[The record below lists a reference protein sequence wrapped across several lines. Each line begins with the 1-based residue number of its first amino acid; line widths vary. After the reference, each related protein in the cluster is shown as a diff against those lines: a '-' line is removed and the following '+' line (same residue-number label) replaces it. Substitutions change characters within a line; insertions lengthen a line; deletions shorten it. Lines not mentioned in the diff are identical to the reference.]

1 MLGNTKSSNISRR
14 QRIDVPLSALV
25 VVVVAVENATRRS
38 RRRIAEVVV
47 VAQHANVNRGLPQML
62 LPRLLRQ
69 RLLRVPLHLM
79 ELRILLLCLPTLL
92 LATTLEPDQKSIL
105 TDNDWKKLWMRGGIN
120 ADSKLDNNLDSSDS
134 PMFEDSELMAH
145 NTTVQLGGTAFL
157 VCKVSGVDRVGV
169 NWNQISWIRRRDW
182 HILSSGAQLYTND
195 ERFAILHTPGS
206 NMWTLQIKFVQRR
219 DHGMYECQVSTPTGI
234 ISHFVNLQVVVPEAF
249 ILGSGELHVDMGS
262 TINLVCIIEK
272 SPTPPQYVYWQKNDR
287 LINYYDSR
295 RDISIETTPG
305 PRTQSR
311 LIIREPQITDSGNYT
326 CSASNTEPASIY
338 VFVSKGDNMAA
349 ISRRKT
355 SSADRI
361 THIFRSMLA
370 PCLLLNTVVVRRIF
384 LT

>member
-1 MLGNTKSSNISRR
+1 M
-14 QRIDVPLSALV
+14 V
-25 VVVVAVENATRRS
+25 
-38 RRRIAEVVV
+38 
-47 VAQHANVNRGLPQML
+47 
-62 LPRLLRQ
+62 LPRLL
-69 RLLRVPLHLM
+69 LPLRRPVHLM

-105 TDNDWKKLWMRGGIN
+105 TDNDWKKLWMRGGVG

-134 PMFEDSELMAH
+134 PMFEDSE
-145 NTTVQLGGTAFL
+145 
-157 VCKVSGVDRVGV
+157 
-169 NWNQISWIRRRDW
+169 NQISWIRRRDW

-287 LINYYDSR
+287 LINYVDSR
-295 RDISIETTPG
+295 RDITIETTPG

-355 SSADRI
+355 SSADRL

-370 PCLLLNTVVVRRIF
+370 PCLLLNTVVVRRIL

>member
-1 MLGNTKSSNISRR
+1 
-14 QRIDVPLSALV
+14 
-25 VVVVAVENATRRS
+25 
-38 RRRIAEVVV
+38 
-47 VAQHANVNRGLPQML
+47 ML

-69 RLLRVPLHLM
+69 RLLHVPLHLM

-134 PMFEDSELMAH
+134 PMFEDSE
-145 NTTVQLGGTAFL
+145 
-157 VCKVSGVDRVGV
+157 
-169 NWNQISWIRRRDW
+169 
-182 HILSSGAQLYTND
+182 
-195 ERFAILHTPGS
+195 
-206 NMWTLQIKFVQRR
+206 
-219 DHGMYECQVSTPTGI
+219 VSTPTGI

>member
-1 MLGNTKSSNISRR
+1 MPM
-14 QRIDVPLSALV
+14 VP
-25 VVVVAVENATRRS
+25 
-38 RRRIAEVVV
+38 
-47 VAQHANVNRGLPQML
+47 
-62 LPRLLRQ
+62 PRLLL
-69 RLLRVPLHLM
+69 RLRRPLHLM

-120 ADSKLDNNLDSSDS
+120 GDSKLDNNLDSSDS
-134 PMFEDSELMAH
+134 PMFEDSE
-145 NTTVQLGGTAFL
+145 
-157 VCKVSGVDRVGV
+157 
-169 NWNQISWIRRRDW
+169 NQISWIRRRDW

-287 LINYYDSR
+287 LINYVDSR
-295 RDISIETTPG
+295 RDITIETTPG

-311 LIIREPQITDSGNYT
+311 LIIREPQVTDSGNYT

-355 SSADRI
+355 SSADRL

-370 PCLLLNTVVVRRIF
+370 PCLLLNTVVVRHIF

>member
-1 MLGNTKSSNISRR
+1 ML
-14 QRIDVPLSALV
+14 P
-25 VVVVAVENATRRS
+25 
-38 RRRIAEVVV
+38 
-47 VAQHANVNRGLPQML
+47 
-62 LPRLLRQ
+62 PRLLSL
-69 RLLRVPLHLM
+69 RLLRLPLHLM

-105 TDNDWKKLWMRGGIN
+105 TDNDWKKLWTRNGIN

-134 PMFEDSELMAH
+134 PMFEDSE
-145 NTTVQLGGTAFL
+145 
-157 VCKVSGVDRVGV
+157 
-169 NWNQISWIRRRDW
+169 NQISWIRRRDW

>member
-1 MLGNTKSSNISRR
+1 MLPPGL
-14 QRIDVPLSALV
+14 LSL
-25 VVVVAVENATRRS
+25 
-38 RRRIAEVVV
+38 
-47 VAQHANVNRGLPQML
+47 
-62 LPRLLRQ
+62 RLLR
-69 RLLRVPLHLM
+69 LPLHLM

-105 TDNDWKKLWMRGGIN
+105 TDNDWKKLWTRNGIN

-134 PMFEDSELMAH
+134 PMFEDSEMAH

>member
-1 MLGNTKSSNISRR
+1 M
-14 QRIDVPLSALV
+14 V
-25 VVVVAVENATRRS
+25 
-38 RRRIAEVVV
+38 
-47 VAQHANVNRGLPQML
+47 
-62 LPRLLRQ
+62 LPRLL
-69 RLLRVPLHLM
+69 LPLRRPMHLM

-105 TDNDWKKLWMRGGIN
+105 TDNDWKKLWMRGGVG

-134 PMFEDSELMAH
+134 PMFEDSE
-145 NTTVQLGGTAFL
+145 
-157 VCKVSGVDRVGV
+157 
-169 NWNQISWIRRRDW
+169 NQISWIRRRDW

-287 LINYYDSR
+287 LINYVDSR
-295 RDISIETTPG
+295 RDITIETTPG

-355 SSADRI
+355 SSADRL

-370 PCLLLNTVVVRRIF
+370 PCLLLNTVVVRRIL

>member
-1 MLGNTKSSNISRR
+1 MFPILMPMHMLEI
-14 QRIDVPLSALV
+14 RI
-25 VVVVAVENATRRS
+25 
-38 RRRIAEVVV
+38 I
-47 VAQHANVNRGLPQML
+47 
-62 LPRLLRQ
+62 
-69 RLLRVPLHLM
+69 
-79 ELRILLLCLPTLL
+79 LLCLPSIL

-105 TDNDWKKLWMRGGIN
+105 TDSDWKKLWMRGGIN
-120 ADSKLDNNLDSSDS
+120 PDSKLDSNNIDSSDS
-134 PMFEDSELMAH
+134 PMFEDSEMMAH

-311 LIIREPQITDSGNYT
+311 LIIREPQISDSGNYT

-361 THIFRSMLA
+361 AAIFMYVVA
-370 PCLLLNTVVVRRIF
+370 PCALVNTLVIRRIF

>member
-1 MLGNTKSSNISRR
+1 M
-14 QRIDVPLSALV
+14 PLYNAAAL
-25 VVVVAVENATRRS
+25 S
-38 RRRIAEVVV
+38 LIA
-47 VAQHANVNRGLPQML
+47 
-62 LPRLLRQ
+62 
-69 RLLRVPLHLM
+69 
-79 ELRILLLCLPTLL
+79 
-92 LATTLEPDQKSIL
+92 DQKSIL
-105 TDNDWKKLWMRGGIN
+105 TDNDWKKLWMRGGMN

-272 SPTPPQYVYWQKNDR
+272 VSLRKLKQAARRPTEPLQPPPSQSPTPPQYVYWQKNDR
-287 LINYYDSR
+287 LINYVDSR
-295 RDISIETTPG
+295 RDITIETTPG

-355 SSADRI
+355 SSADRL

-370 PCLLLNTVVVRRIF
+370 PCLLLNTVVVR
-384 LT
+384 

>member
-1 MLGNTKSSNISRR
+1 M
-14 QRIDVPLSALV
+14 VP
-25 VVVVAVENATRRS
+25 
-38 RRRIAEVVV
+38 
-47 VAQHANVNRGLPQML
+47 
-62 LPRLLRQ
+62 PRLLL
-69 RLLRVPLHLM
+69 RLRRPLHLM

-105 TDNDWKKLWMRGGIN
+105 TDNDWKKLWMRGGMN

-134 PMFEDSELMAH
+134 PMFEDSE
-145 NTTVQLGGTAFL
+145 
-157 VCKVSGVDRVGV
+157 
-169 NWNQISWIRRRDW
+169 NQISWIRRRDW

-287 LINYYDSR
+287 LINYVDSR
-295 RDISIETTPG
+295 RDITIETTPG

-355 SSADRI
+355 SSADRL

>member
-1 MLGNTKSSNISRR
+1 M
-14 QRIDVPLSALV
+14 SAGG
-25 VVVVAVENATRRS
+25 
-38 RRRIAEVVV
+38 
-47 VAQHANVNRGLPQML
+47 AN
-62 LPRLLRQ
+62 
-69 RLLRVPLHLM
+69 
-79 ELRILLLCLPTLL
+79 
-92 LATTLEPDQKSIL
+92 QK
-105 TDNDWKKLWMRGGIN
+105 T
-120 ADSKLDNNLDSSDS
+120 DNNLDSSDS
-134 PMFEDSELMAH
+134 PAFEDSEMMAH

-157 VCKVSGVDRVGV
+157 VCKVSGVDRVG
-169 NWNQISWIRRRDW
+169 NQISWIRRRDW
-182 HILSSGAQLYTND
+182 HILSSGAQMYTND

-206 NMWTLQIKFVQRR
+206 NTWTLQIKFVQRR
-219 DHGMYECQVSTPTGI
+219 DHGMYECQVSTPTGV

-295 RDISIETTPG
+295 RDITIETTPG

-311 LIIREPQITDSGNYT
+311 LIIREPQIADSGNYT

-361 THIFRSMLA
+361 STIFKNLLVPSVLVNTLML
-370 PCLLLNTVVVRRIF
+370 RYFI